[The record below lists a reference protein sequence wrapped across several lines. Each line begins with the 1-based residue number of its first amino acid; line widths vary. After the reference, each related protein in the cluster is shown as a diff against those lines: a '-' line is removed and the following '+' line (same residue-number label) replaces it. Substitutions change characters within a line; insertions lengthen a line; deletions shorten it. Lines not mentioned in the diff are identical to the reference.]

1 MIPHYLY
8 QSISLIYKGGPPK
21 AQNLFIKN
29 CIFILTC
36 SNFSHLQST
45 LLLRQYTYWDIFF
58 KRDFIFTERGSERE
72 REERNISVWLPLT
85 CPLLGDLACNP
96 GMCPDWES
104 NQRPFGLQ
112 SSTQFTEPHQPGQI
126 KYVSKVVLS
135 VGWRMY
141 YMPSGGPSKGMGRD
155 CFTERTLL
163 PLRTG
168 GSTCMS
174 RDRFTSRN
182 FSASQHWISTG
193 VAPPCLWKGWGWPE
207 PNIIPGIQSMERYSS
222 SARTWGGKGSILAY
236 QNRTSFLNLYT
247 VNDNIHII

>member
-1 MIPHYLY
+1 MDLKIFLMIPHYLY

-112 SSTQFTEPHQPGQI
+112 ARSRSIHWATPDRAIEAF
-126 KYVSKVVLS
+126 
-135 VGWRMY
+135 
-141 YMPSGGPSKGMGRD
+141 
-155 CFTERTLL
+155 L
-163 PLRTG
+163 PL
-168 GSTCMS
+168 
-174 RDRFTSRN
+174 
-182 FSASQHWISTG
+182 
-193 VAPPCLWKGWGWPE
+193 LK
-207 PNIIPGIQSMERYSS
+207 
-222 SARTWGGKGSILAY
+222 
-236 QNRTSFLNLYT
+236 T
-247 VNDNIHII
+247 VFELVDFDAC